1 MDNKKNDKNF
11 ALIKNLDDGVYAIG
25 HYITIRPI
33 DKKDRD
39 NIIKMQN
46 ELAEIVRKYSGI
58 LSVKDGD
65 VELGWF

>member
-1 MDNKKNDKNF
+1 MHEPLKEKAKD
-11 ALIKNLDDGVYAIG
+11 LD
-25 HYITIRPI
+25 ITIRPI

-46 ELAEIVRKYSGI
+46 ELAEIVRKYGEM
-58 LSVKDGD
+58 LVLKDGN

>member
-1 MDNKKNDKNF
+1 MHEPFKEKAKDID
-11 ALIKNLDDGVYAIG
+11 
-25 HYITIRPI
+25 ITIRPI

-46 ELAEIVRKYSGI
+46 ELEEIVRKYGGI
-58 LSVKDGD
+58 LSVKDGN